1 VKCSGRSKYTSEALK
16 KALASALFIL
26 STALP
31 LLAQQEVPEIA
42 RSLMED
48 AQRARESGRVDDAIA
63 MYRKVID
70 AAPYLAS
77 AYADL
82 GALYYKAGKTQEAY
96 DVLVRGLEK
105 VPEDRTLLSNAAAAA
120 QQLGKQAEAL
130 GFVDRALEKNKRDS
144 GLLSLRATTLRALG
158 RNDEALAALEQA
170 AEISPDDARV
180 QFSLGNQLYATGRR
194 DEAVAAYRKAVT
206 LDKSLLRAQY
216 NLGALLFEQGR
227 YDEALGA
234 YHMALEPIEQ
244 QIAKKQKVDVIH
256 AGAFAN
262 VGAMYLKQQRY
273 DDAVTAYRKALAI
286 DPKNANAHYNLG
298 FIFFTRNQLDA
309 AVPEYRAAL
318 AQSAD
323 LPLAYVHLAEI
334 ARRKRDY
341 DTAIQTIRD
350 GMSHLDAD
358 TKPAAMRT
366 LGLAQLAK
374 GDRASAKAS
383 LEQALTKDDV
393 TSRVVLSRLYRAE
406 KRDSKA
412 LIDEAL
418 TIAPKDNSVLLE
430 AALVAR
436 DAGDLARE
444 RALLEQL
451 IAVKPE
457 VPLRRELISILLR
470 QTAYD
475 DALRHLDAAPQ
486 PDLATMRRALQA
498 LKEANA
504 GNRDNAIKQLT
515 GIDDPVS
522 RGDLG
527 LLLWQANREPEAK
540 PHLTAAHTAK
550 PDWFEVTLA
559 LGEITNDVDLL
570 SNAMSQCV
578 GQAPSPARTGEAP
591 VLHEALCARA
601 KQDLGYALLSSGRP
615 SRQSIERALSLQLDA
630 RSQASAYFL
639 RGVLD
644 LNASNESA
652 AKEAFNKALSLGLSS
667 QAEAAARS
675 NIKAIEEAAA
685 AANQQPEP
693 EPKQP
698 EVTTPRRTA
707 MVFLPDAPV
716 ENDKKLAE
724 MMTGMLS
731 QLGLQIEFFRRSDD
745 ARSFFSENRNKVGV
759 VVSNPEFV
767 SQLGG
772 DLTARFQFV
781 RNGSTSYRRVV
792 AVANNSPAKS
802 LADLQHKTLSTPDSL
817 SDSAIERTF
826 ANVFRTPDDLSAAAN
841 ALYGKSDAALI
852 SEANPMLARGLRG
865 VHTTGALPMPVIAFA
880 PMPEDDRASLESSI
894 RSLGARPP
902 LFTSLASLER
912 ERSRPEIKP
921 IEIATVPASA
931 LGLRRAS
938 EAPKQVP
945 LRVSV
950 EMPPVQIADEMFG
963 TP

>member
-1 VKCSGRSKYTSEALK
+1 MKCSGRSKYTSEALK

-48 AQRARESGRVDDAIA
+48 AQRARESGRVNDAIA

-170 AEISPDDARV
+170 AEISPDDARI
-180 QFSLGNQLYATGRR
+180 QFSLGNQLYAGGRR

-206 LDKSLLRAQY
+206 LDKTLLRAQY

-234 YHMALEPIEQ
+234 YRMALEPIEQ

-273 DDAVTAYRKALAI
+273 DDAVTAYRKSLAI

-341 DTAIQTIRD
+341 DAAIQTIRE

-374 GDRASAKAS
+374 GDRVNAKAS

-418 TIAPKDNSVLLE
+418 TIAPKDNAVLLE

-436 DAGDLARE
+436 DAGDFARE

-486 PDLATMRRALQA
+486 PDLTTMRRALQA

-527 LLLWQANREPEAK
+527 LLLWQADREPEAK
-540 PHLTAAHTAK
+540 PHLTAAHAAK

-570 SNAMSQCV
+570 SNAVSHC
-578 GQAPSPARTGEAP
+578 TN
-591 VLHEALCARA
+591 EALCARA
-601 KQDLGYALLSSGRP
+601 KQDLGYALLTSGRP
-615 SRQSIERALSLQLDA
+615 SRQLLDRALALQLDS

-667 QAEAAARS
+667 QTEAAARS
-675 NIKAIEEAAA
+675 NIKAIDEAAA

-707 MVFLPDAPV
+707 MVFLPDAPA

-759 VVSNPEFV
+759 VVANPEFV

-772 DLTARFQFV
+772 DLLARFQFM

-792 AVANNSPAKS
+792 AVANNNPAKS
-802 LADLQHKTLSTPDSL
+802 LADLQHKTLSTADSLPDS
-817 SDSAIERTF
+817 SIERTF
-826 ANVFRTPDDLSAAAN
+826 VNVFRTPDDLAAAAN

-852 SEANPMLARGLRG
+852 SEANPMLARGLRV
-865 VHTTGALPMPVIAFA
+865 VHTTGSLPMPVIAFA
-880 PMPEDDRASLESSI
+880 PMPEDDRASLENSI
-894 RSLGARPP
+894 RSLGGRPP
-902 LFTSLASLER
+902 LFTSLASIER
-912 ERSRPEIKP
+912 ERARPEVKP
-921 IEIATVPASA
+921 IEVATVSVSA
-931 LGLRRAS
+931 LGLRRAN

>member
-1 VKCSGRSKYTSEALK
+1 MKCSGRSKYTSEALK
-16 KALASALFIL
+16 KALVSAFLIL
-26 STALP
+26 STAVL
-31 LLAQQEVPEIA
+31 LLAQQDVPEIA

-48 AQRARESGRVDDAIA
+48 AQRARDAGRIDDAIA

-70 AAPYLAS
+70 AAPNLAS

-105 VPEDRTLLSNAAAAA
+105 VPDDRTLLSNAAAAA

-130 GFVDRALEKNKRDS
+130 GFVDRALEKNKRDA

-158 RNDEALAALEQA
+158 RNDEALASLEQA
-170 AEISPDDARV
+170 VEISPDDARI
-180 QFSLGNQLYATGRR
+180 QFSLGNQLYALGRR

-206 LDKSLLRAQY
+206 LDKTLLRAQY
-216 NLGALLFEQGR
+216 NLGALLFEEGR
-227 YDEALGA
+227 YDEALSA
-234 YHMALEPIEQ
+234 YRMALEPIEQ
-244 QIAKKQKVDVIH
+244 QLAKKQKVDVIH

-262 VGAMYLKQQRY
+262 VGAMHLKQQRY
-273 DDAVTAYRKALAI
+273 DEAIAAYRKALAI
-286 DPKNANAHYNLG
+286 DPKNPNAHYNLG
-298 FIFFTRNQLDA
+298 FIYFTRNQLDA

-341 DTAIQTIRD
+341 DAAIQIIRD
-350 GMSHLDAD
+350 GTPHLDAD

-393 TSRVVLSRLYRAE
+393 TSRVVLSRIYRAE

-418 TIAPKDNSVLLE
+418 ALAPKDNAVLLE

-436 DAGDLARE
+436 DAGDLVRE

-451 IAVKPE
+451 LSVKPE
-457 VPLRRELISILLR
+457 VPLRRELISVLLR

-475 DALRHLDAAPQ
+475 DALHQLDTAPQ

-498 LKEANA
+498 LKDANA

-515 GIDDPVS
+515 GIDDAVS

-527 LLLWQANREPEAK
+527 LLLWQTGRESEAK
-540 PHLTAAHTAK
+540 GYLTAAHAAK

-559 LGEITNDVDLL
+559 LGEINNDVDLL
-570 SNAMSQCV
+570 SAAVTHCTNES
-578 GQAPSPARTGEAP
+578 
-591 VLHEALCARA
+591 LCSRA
-601 KQDLGYALLSSGRP
+601 KHDLGYALLASARP
-615 SRQSIERALSLQLDA
+615 SRQSIDRALALPLDSRA
-630 RSQASAYFL
+630 QASAYFL

-652 AKEAFNKALSLGLSS
+652 AREAFNKALSLGLSP

-675 NIKAIEEAAA
+675 NIKSIDEAAA

-707 MVFLPDAPV
+707 MVFLPDAPA

-731 QLGLQIEFFRRSDD
+731 QLGLQLEFFRRSDD

-759 VVSNPEFV
+759 VIANPEFV

-772 DLTARFQFV
+772 DLTTRFQFA

-792 AVANNSPAKS
+792 VVANNNPAKS
-802 LADLQHKTLSTPDSL
+802 LADLRGRTLSTTDSL
-817 SDSAIERTF
+817 PDASIEKTF
-826 ANVFRTPDDLSAAAN
+826 ANVFRTPDDLAAAAN
-841 ALYGKSDAALI
+841 ALYGKSEAALV
-852 SEANPMLARGLRG
+852 SEANPMIARGLRV

-880 PMPEDDRASLESSI
+880 PMPEDDRTSLENSL
-894 RSLGARPP
+894 RSLGGRPP
-902 LFTSLASLER
+902 LFTSLASIER
-912 ERSRPEIKP
+912 ERPRPEVKA

-931 LGLRRAS
+931 LGLRRAT
-938 EAPKQVP
+938 EPPQNVP
-945 LRVSV
+945 LRISV

>member
-1 VKCSGRSKYTSEALK
+1 MSRR
-16 KALASALFIL
+16 IL
-26 STALP
+26 SFAL
-31 LLAQQEVPEIA
+31 LILSIAVVAVAQQDVPEIA

-48 AQRARESGRVDDAIA
+48 AQRARDAGRIDDAIA
-63 MYRKVID
+63 MYRRVID
-70 AAPYLAS
+70 AAPTLAS

-105 VPEDRTLLSNAAAAA
+105 VPDDRTLLSNAAAAA

-170 AEISPDDARV
+170 VEISPDDARI
-180 QFSLGNQLYATGRR
+180 QFSLGNQLYALGRR

-206 LDKSLLRAQY
+206 LDKTLLRAQY

-227 YDEALGA
+227 YDEALSA
-234 YHMALEPIEQ
+234 YRMALEPIEQ
-244 QIAKKQKVDVIH
+244 QLTKKQKVDVIH

-262 VGAMYLKQQRY
+262 VGAMHLKQQRY
-273 DDAVTAYRKALAI
+273 DDAIAAYRKALAI
-286 DPKNANAHYNLG
+286 DPKNPNAHYNLG

-341 DTAIQTIRD
+341 DAAIQTIRE
-350 GMSHLDAD
+350 GMPHLDAD

-393 TSRVVLSRLYRAE
+393 TSRVVLSRIYRAE

-418 TIAPKDNSVLLE
+418 ALAPKDNAVLLE

-436 DAGDLARE
+436 DAGDLVRE

-451 IAVKPE
+451 LSVKPE
-457 VPLRRELISILLR
+457 VPLRRELISVLLR

-475 DALRHLDAAPQ
+475 DALRQLDAAPQ

-498 LKEANA
+498 LKDANA

-515 GIDDPVS
+515 GIDDAVS

-527 LLLWQANREPEAK
+527 LLLWQADRESEAK
-540 PHLTAAHTAK
+540 GYLTAARAAK

-559 LGEITNDVDLL
+559 LGEINNDVDLL
-570 SNAMSQCV
+570 SNAVSHCTNE
-578 GQAPSPARTGEAP
+578 S
-591 VLHEALCARA
+591 LCARA
-601 KQDLGYALLSSGRP
+601 KQDLGYALLTSGRA
-615 SRQSIERALSLQLDA
+615 SRQSIERALALPLDS
-630 RSQASAYFL
+630 RTQATAYFL

-652 AKEAFNKALSLGLSS
+652 AREAFNKALSLGLSP

-675 NIKAIEEAAA
+675 NIKSIDEAAA

-707 MVFLPDAPV
+707 MVFLPDAPA

-731 QLGLQIEFFRRSDD
+731 QLGLQLEFFRRSDD

-759 VVSNPEFV
+759 VIANPEFV

-772 DLTARFQFV
+772 DLMTRFQFA

-792 AVANNSPAKS
+792 VVANNNPAKS
-802 LADLQHKTLSTPDSL
+802 LADLRARTLSTTDSL
-817 SDSAIERTF
+817 PDASIEKTF
-826 ANVFRTPDDLSAAAN
+826 ANVFRTPDDLAAAAN

-852 SEANPMLARGLRG
+852 SEANPMIARGLRV

-880 PMPEDDRASLESSI
+880 PMPDDDRASLETGL
-894 RSLGARPP
+894 RSLGGRPP
-902 LFTSLASLER
+902 LFTSLASIER
-912 ERSRPEIKP
+912 ERARPEVKA
-921 IEIATVPASA
+921 IEVATVPVSA
-931 LGLRRAS
+931 LGLRRAG
-938 EAPKQVP
+938 ERPQKVP
-945 LRVSV
+945 LRISV
-950 EMPPVQIADEMFG
+950 EMPPVQIADELFG

>member
-1 VKCSGRSKYTSEALK
+1 MPRR
-16 KALASALFIL
+16 IL
-26 STALP
+26 SLALLILSAAA

-48 AQRARESGRVDDAIA
+48 AQRARESGRVNDAIA

-170 AEISPDDARV
+170 AEISPDDARI
-180 QFSLGNQLYATGRR
+180 QFSLGNQLYAGGRR

-206 LDKSLLRAQY
+206 LDKTLLRAQY

-273 DDAVTAYRKALAI
+273 DDAVTAYRKSLAI

-341 DTAIQTIRD
+341 DAAIQTIRE

-412 LIDEAL
+412 LIDEAM
-418 TIAPKDNSVLLE
+418 TIAPKDNAVLLE

-436 DAGDLARE
+436 DTGDLARE

-451 IAVKPE
+451 ITVKPE

-527 LLLWQANREPEAK
+527 LLLWQADRESDAK
-540 PHLTAAHTAK
+540 PHLAAAHAAK

-570 SNAMSQCV
+570 SNAVSRC
-578 GQAPSPARTGEAP
+578 GDQA
-591 VLHEALCARA
+591 ALCARA
-601 KQDLGYALLSSGRP
+601 KQDLGYALLTSGRP
-615 SRQSIERALSLQLDA
+615 SRQLLERALSLQLDS

-675 NIKAIEEAAA
+675 NIKAIDEAAA

-716 ENDKKLAE
+716 ENEKKLAE
-724 MMTGMLS
+724 TMTGMLS
-731 QLGLQIEFFRRSDD
+731 QLGLQIELFRRSDD

-759 VVSNPEFV
+759 VVANPEFV

-772 DLTARFQFV
+772 DLTTRFQFV

-792 AVANNSPAKS
+792 AVANNNPAKS

-817 SDSAIERTF
+817 PDSAIERTF
-826 ANVFRTPDDLSAAAN
+826 ANVFRTPDDLAAAAN

-852 SEANPMLARGLRG
+852 SEANPMLARGLRV
-865 VHTTGALPMPVIAFA
+865 VHTTGSLPMPVIAFA

-894 RSLGARPP
+894 RSLGGRPP
-902 LFTSLASLER
+902 LFTSLASIER
-912 ERSRPEIKP
+912 ERARPEVKA
-921 IEIATVPASA
+921 IEVATVPVSA
-931 LGLRRAS
+931 LGLRRAN

>member
-48 AQRARESGRVDDAIA
+48 AQRARESGRVNDAIA

-170 AEISPDDARV
+170 AEISPDDARI
-180 QFSLGNQLYATGRR
+180 QFSLGNQLYAGGRR

-206 LDKSLLRAQY
+206 LDKTLLRAQY

-234 YHMALEPIEQ
+234 YRMALEPIEQ

-273 DDAVTAYRKALAI
+273 DDAVTAYRKSLAI
-286 DPKNANAHYNLG
+286 DPKNGNAHYNLG

-334 ARRKRDY
+334 ARRKREY
-341 DTAIQTIRD
+341 DAAIQTIRD
-350 GMSHLDAD
+350 GMPHLDAD
-358 TKPAAMRT
+358 TKPAALRT

-374 GDRASAKAS
+374 GDRAGAKAS

-418 TIAPKDNSVLLE
+418 TIAPKDTAVLLE
-430 AALVAR
+430 AVLVAR

-451 IAVKPE
+451 ITIKPE

-527 LLLWQANREPEAK
+527 LLLWQADRESEAK
-540 PHLTAAHTAK
+540 PHLTAAHAAK

-570 SNAMSQCV
+570 SNAVSRCGDQ
-578 GQAPSPARTGEAP
+578 Q
-591 VLHEALCARA
+591 ALCARA
-601 KQDLGYALLSSGRP
+601 KQDLGYALLTSGRP
-615 SRQSIERALSLQLDA
+615 SRQLIERALSLQLDSRA
-630 RSQASAYFL
+630 QASAYFL

-675 NIKAIEEAAA
+675 NIKAIDEAAA

-698 EVTTPRRTA
+698 EVTTPRRMA

-772 DLTARFQFV
+772 DLQSGLLFV

-792 AVANNSPAKS
+792 AVANNNPAKS

-817 SDSAIERTF
+817 SDSSIERAF
-826 ANVFRTPDDLSAAAN
+826 ANVFRTPDDLAAAAN

-852 SEANPMLARGLRG
+852 SEANPMLARGLRV

-880 PMPEDDRASLESSI
+880 PMPDDDRASLESSI
-894 RSLGARPP
+894 RSLGGRPP
-902 LFTSLASLER
+902 LFTSLASIER
-912 ERSRPEIKP
+912 ERARPEVKA
-921 IEIATVPASA
+921 IEVATVPASA

-938 EAPKQVP
+938 DPPQQVA